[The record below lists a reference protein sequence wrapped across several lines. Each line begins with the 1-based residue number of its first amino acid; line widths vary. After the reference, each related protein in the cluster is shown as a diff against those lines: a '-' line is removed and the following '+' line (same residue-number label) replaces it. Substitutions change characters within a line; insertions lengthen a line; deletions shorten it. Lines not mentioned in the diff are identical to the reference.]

1 MSIKQTKA
9 NEYKEYEFREVPSGQ
24 EHKSQ
29 LYFYKENGKELAMQF
44 TYLTKRQMNRF
55 VREQEKSNCYTP
67 NIEGYFQAKKSRDS
81 IITENGKE
89 KHSVDAS
96 INIEGQHFDVR
107 YKPKVFHRVKGYVF
121 TKEKNVV
128 LAIEK
133 FTILPII
140 LLLLLLLGML
150 LCFNYCN
157 SKVDDNN
164 PWRPV
169 IQDFSNQWQDED
181 TTKSQNSI
189 DVIGFTAISVDSKT
203 GNAKVSLIN
212 PEGNP
217 CYFKFYIYTESGV
230 PLYESDLVP
239 PNKEITKIT
248 LNTKLEEGSHKGYVF
263 IETFELET
271 GNEMNSAK
279 FDIDIISR

>member
-1 MSIKQTKA
+1 MIIYTYNSGLLINKSGVKKTTK
-9 NEYKEYEFREVPSGQ
+9 NVDGSEVTIFSLEKLSEGNRVVGYTDLKPYSS
-24 EHKSQ
+24 ERFNILSVKRNDDKSYSNIDFNVFKKKHRLFHK
-29 LYFYKENGKELAMQF
+29 
-44 TYLTKRQMNRF
+44 T
-55 VREQEKSNCYTP
+55 
-67 NIEGYFQAKKSRDS
+67 EGYIPVGTDGNEF
-81 IITENGKE
+81 
-89 KHSVDAS
+89 
-96 INIEGQHFDVR
+96 IEV
-107 YKPKVFHRVKGYVF
+107 VKIRF
-121 TKEKNVV
+121 
-128 LAIEK
+128 
-133 FTILPII
+133 LPII
-140 LLLLLLLGML
+140 LLILLLLGML

-157 SKVDDNN
+157 SNIDGKK
-164 PWRPV
+164 PWRPT

-181 TTKSQNSI
+181 TTKLQNSI
-189 DVIGFTAISVDSKT
+189 DVVGFTAIAVDSKT

-217 CYFKFYIYTESGV
+217 CYFKFYIYTENGV